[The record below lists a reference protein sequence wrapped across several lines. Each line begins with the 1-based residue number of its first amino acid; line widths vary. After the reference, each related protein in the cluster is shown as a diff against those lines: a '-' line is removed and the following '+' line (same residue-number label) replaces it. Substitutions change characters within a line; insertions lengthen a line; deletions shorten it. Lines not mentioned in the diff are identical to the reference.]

1 METPAGNSRQ
11 PGTGARC
18 RSDPNPR
25 TVVLGSLT
33 IPGRP
38 GLVREARA
46 FVARTLS
53 SHRLNADADAD
64 AATLL
69 TSEVVT
75 NAILHSRSGID
86 GGTVTIVVIRVPHGV
101 LIEVIDDGS
110 ADTPIV
116 KGDLYAAEG
125 HGLYLVQHLAAQ
137 WGYLRDPASTT
148 VWFQLPATGEQREA
162 AEQTGPHGGHQQ
174 EPPKPRQAPG
184 GPALHGTG
192 VLRDALSLI
201 GGPGLSACG
210 C

>member
-11 PGTGARC
+11 PGTGAQWRPG
-18 RSDPNPR
+18 PNPR
-25 TVVLGSLT
+25 ATVLGSLT
-33 IPGRP
+33 IPGSP

-53 SHRLNADADAD
+53 SHRLSVDAD

-69 TSEVVT
+69 TSEIVT
-75 NAILHSRSGID
+75 NAIQHSRSGID
-86 GGTVTIVVIRVPHGV
+86 GGTVTIVVIQVPHGA

-110 ADTPIV
+110 VDTPIV

-148 VWFQLPATGEQREA
+148 VWFHLPSTGGQHQA
-162 AEQTGPHGGHQQ
+162 AEQSGPLRGHQQ
-174 EPPKPRQAPG
+174 EPPKPRQAG
-184 GPALHGTG
+184 ADQLYAAT
-192 VLRDALSLI
+192 VRSVMF
-201 GGPGLSACG
+201 SA
-210 C
+210 

>member
-11 PGTGARC
+11 PGTGAQWRPGP
-18 RSDPNPR
+18 SPR
-25 TVVLGSLT
+25 AAVLGSLT
-33 IPGRP
+33 IPGSP

-53 SHRLNADADAD
+53 SHRLDVDAD

-69 TSEVVT
+69 TSEIVT
-75 NAILHSRSGID
+75 NAIQHSRSGID
-86 GGTVTIVVIRVPHGV
+86 GGTVTIVVIRVPHGA

-110 ADTPIV
+110 VDTPIV

-148 VWFQLPATGEQREA
+148 VWFHLPATGEQHQA
-162 AEQTGPHGGHQQ
+162 AEESGPHRGLQQ
-174 EPPKPRQAPG
+174 EPPKPRQAG
-184 GPALHGTG
+184 ADQLYAGT
-192 VLRDALSLI
+192 VRSVMF
-201 GGPGLSACG
+201 SA
-210 C
+210 

>member
-11 PGTGARC
+11 PGTGAQC
-18 RSDPNPR
+18 RPDPNSR
-25 TVVLGSLT
+25 AAVLGSLT

-53 SHRLNADADAD
+53 SHQLNADADAD

-86 GGTVTIVVIRVPHGV
+86 GGTVTIVIIRVPHGV

-148 VWFQLPATGEQREA
+148 VWFHLPTTGGQCQA
-162 AEQTGPHGGHQQ
+162 AEQTGPHGGCRQ
-174 EPPKPRQAPG
+174 EPPKPRQARGDRRDRADQPCT
-184 GPALHGTG
+184 GTVCSG
-192 VLRDALSLI
+192 M
-201 GGPGLSACG
+201 LSA
-210 C
+210 

>member
-11 PGTGARC
+11 PGTGAQWRPGP
-18 RSDPNPR
+18 SPR
-25 TVVLGSLT
+25 AVVLGSLT

-38 GLVREARA
+38 ELVRETRA

-53 SHRLNADADAD
+53 SHRLSADAD

-75 NAILHSRSGID
+75 NAVQHSRSGID
-86 GGTVTIVVIRVPHGV
+86 GGTVTIVVIKVPHGV

-110 ADTPIV
+110 MDTPIV

-148 VWFQLPATGEQREA
+148 VWFHLPATGEQHQA
-162 AEQTGPHGGHQQ
+162 VEQAGPHGGHRE
-174 EPPKPRQAPG
+174 EPPKPRHARADQFYAGSVRSPMF
-184 GPALHGTG
+184 
-192 VLRDALSLI
+192 
-201 GGPGLSACG
+201 SA
-210 C
+210 

>member
-1 METPAGNSRQ
+1 MESPAGNSRQ
-11 PGTGARC
+11 PGTGAQWVPG
-18 RSDPNPR
+18 PNPR
-25 TVVLGSLT
+25 SAVLGSLT

-53 SHRLNADADAD
+53 SHRLNADAE
-64 AATLL
+64 AATLM

-110 ADTPIV
+110 VDTPIV

-148 VWFQLPATGEQREA
+148 VWFHLAATGAQRQA
-162 AEQTGPHGGHQQ
+162 AEQTGPYGGHQQ
-174 EPPKPRQAPG
+174 EPPKPRQARG
-184 GPALHGTG
+184 DKLSTGPVRSGM
-192 VLRDALSLI
+192 
-201 GGPGLSACG
+201 LSA
-210 C
+210 